1 MTPSPDN
8 TAEITVRN
16 RSGLP
21 RSEVLLAI
29 TIIIGM
35 LHHTDHVLRHDHSGW
50 PFISEV
56 TPFTFS
62 LLVYPV
68 LLSVYLARSWPWY
81 RVAATASIL
90 VGIQAAHIWV
100 ETPRDQYHTWAV
112 GVSDFP
118 KSFGQPNLLH
128 IASPAMGV
136 VAVVVSILLS
146 ISLLLTVI
154 LFTQDAFNSKA
165 KEATTGK

>member
-1 MTPSPDN
+1 MTHSPDVDGPP
-8 TAEITVRN
+8 ARN
-16 RSGLP
+16 RWGLP
-21 RSEVLLAI
+21 RSDILLAI
-29 TIIIGM
+29 TITLGM

-81 RVAATASIL
+81 QVGATALIL
-90 VGIQAAHIWV
+90 IGIQAAHIWI
-100 ETPRDQYHTWAV
+100 ETPRDQYHTWAA

-118 KSFGQPNLLH
+118 QSLGQPNLLG
-128 IASPAMGV
+128 IASPALGV

-146 ISLLLTVI
+146 IALLLTVTR
-154 LFTQDAFNSKA
+154 FTRDALNR
-165 KEATTGK
+165 